1 MSYEKVNR
9 ILTHEK
15 FADVDGILITKS
27 QNVLYILGFGVE
39 SDVTIF
45 IPNEEIKNHDSQL
58 LVFLNALEYDQAK
71 KNIENDDYL
80 SKNVEIKL
88 IPKDQPNFISDTI
101 NDLNIE
107 TIGFEDDYISTKTY
121 KDWQQKFKKI
131 AFVEMTDVIRDARKI
146 KTYEEILRMEKAA
159 EIGEIGF
166 KTIYE
171 IIKEGTTERELA
183 AEAEYSMRKAGS
195 DGTSFNTIVASGENS
210 AYPHAKTSDKKIKNG
225 DLVIVDIGAKY
236 NGYCS
241 DMTRTFVFGKV
252 DQIKKDLV
260 NLVNE
265 SEQYALEHAKA
276 GVNCKS
282 LDKLI
287 RNFFKEKNKSWA
299 SRFIHSLGHGVGI
312 DIHENPYLSP
322 ISEETL
328 ESDMVVTIEPGL
340 YIPGIG
346 GCRTEDQII
355 IKKDK
360 FVSLTHT
367 EKFNY

>member
-9 ILTHEK
+9 IRTHEK
-15 FADVDGILITKS
+15 FLDVDGFLITKP
-27 QNVLYILGFGVE
+27 QNVLYVLGFGVE

-45 IPNEEIKNHDSQL
+45 IPNEEIKNHDDQI

-71 KNIENDDYL
+71 KNVENDEYL
-80 SKNVEIKL
+80 SKKVDIKL
-88 IPKDQPNFISDTI
+88 ISPNQSNFISDTI
-101 NDLNIE
+101 TDLNLE
-107 TIGFEDDYISTKTY
+107 TIGYEDDYISTKTY

-166 KTIYE
+166 KTIYD

-195 DGTSFNTIVASGENS
+195 DGTSFSTIVASGENS
-210 AYPHAKTSDKKIKNG
+210 AYPHSKTSDKKIKNG

-241 DMTRTFVFGKV
+241 DMTRTFIFGKV
-252 DQIKKDLV
+252 DQVKKELI

-265 SEQYALEHAKA
+265 SEQYALDHAKA

-282 LDKLI
+282 LDTLI

-328 ESDMVVTIEPGL
+328 DSDMVVTIEPGL
-340 YIPGIG
+340 YIPGVG

-367 EKFNY
+367 EKFYY